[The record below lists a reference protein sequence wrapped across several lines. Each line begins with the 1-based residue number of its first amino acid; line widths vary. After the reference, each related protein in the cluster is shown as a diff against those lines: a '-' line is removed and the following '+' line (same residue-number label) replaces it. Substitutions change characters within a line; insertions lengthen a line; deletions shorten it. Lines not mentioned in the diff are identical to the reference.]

1 MQTRLCTLL
10 LISLFAII
18 SIPITAQRIDRYQR
32 KLEEYRTNEWPP
44 ERSYSRIS
52 LGYALQ
58 KTFKKHCEY
67 CGFATPDG
75 RRDYVPQDI
84 SKFLGKR
91 DLRTKVETAD
101 IRGGGLLYYLF
112 NGEERL
118 QAFDEINY
126 SPSRI
131 FRLNSVANQF
141 AINPDENFDSFILH
155 KTCSG
160 YLKAALDAGIE
171 PPYLAF
177 RTALDTDSRRQSSV
191 LALSGSFLS
200 PLHLVLSANDFRTTE
215 AMMKLWSFYR
225 ENPSYINNA
234 YYLREFEGVMIKH
247 ITAAEENFK
256 IETEGSLNLT
266 APLPAHLKASFGI
279 GKGSKLSFMGNDWE
293 TIIYTDFEGV
303 YDKQRLFSPLPSPS
317 DIRRYLSGIQP
328 VFQNAQDL
336 PLMIEGVE
344 HKHFL
349 IVEGIPENMT
359 NNFWTIEKVQAGV
372 YDGLPSL
379 AAEPFYDKQSGAT
392 GCRFTITGRPLASN
406 FQGPIDGRPSKLNVQ
421 YRIRSTE
428 AVNGEYLSFDINQE
442 IQTSAHPIAAINDGQ
457 FDLSKKDGWE
467 FAFQWKFAIE
477 VEDRYNPVN
486 FDLQPYIGNLL
497 VRRSDKELNVRIVKV
512 EPDAARKRFYVT
524 LETQETFPLDRID
537 NTNMLSYNLALD
549 IHLKS
554 QRSAVTSVRPLR
566 SILRFPAIKEKP
578 AEPQPT
584 AEVPAASPAPATP
597 AVAPATDGGQ
607 QE

>member
-247 ITAAEENFK
+247 ITAA
-256 IETEGSLNLT
+256 
-266 APLPAHLKASFGI
+266 
-279 GKGSKLSFMGNDWE
+279 
-293 TIIYTDFEGV
+293 
-303 YDKQRLFSPLPSPS
+303 
-317 DIRRYLSGIQP
+317 
-328 VFQNAQDL
+328 
-336 PLMIEGVE
+336 
-344 HKHFL
+344 
-349 IVEGIPENMT
+349 
-359 NNFWTIEKVQAGV
+359 
-372 YDGLPSL
+372 
-379 AAEPFYDKQSGAT
+379 
-392 GCRFTITGRPLASN
+392 
-406 FQGPIDGRPSKLNVQ
+406 
-421 YRIRSTE
+421 
-428 AVNGEYLSFDINQE
+428 
-442 IQTSAHPIAAINDGQ
+442 
-457 FDLSKKDGWE
+457 
-467 FAFQWKFAIE
+467 
-477 VEDRYNPVN
+477 
-486 FDLQPYIGNLL
+486 
-497 VRRSDKELNVRIVKV
+497 
-512 EPDAARKRFYVT
+512 
-524 LETQETFPLDRID
+524 
-537 NTNMLSYNLALD
+537 
-549 IHLKS
+549 
-554 QRSAVTSVRPLR
+554 
-566 SILRFPAIKEKP
+566 
-578 AEPQPT
+578 
-584 AEVPAASPAPATP
+584 
-597 AVAPATDGGQ
+597 
-607 QE
+607 